1 MSAYVT
7 IGKPSFLSSGGLAP
21 PKMEGK
27 PPGSV
32 VSHIAIIRQ
41 VPLVWQQNYVLFQF
55 RVFPSLFPNFLQRQA
70 LDALQCLPLT
80 HVRGKIC
87 FVEASHRSPEQIL
100 KRFFLKRGYK
110 LSTR

>member
-21 PKMEGK
+21 PRMEGK

-41 VPLVWQQNYVLFQF
+41 GPLVWQQNYVLFQI
-55 RVFPSLFPNFLQRQA
+55 RAFPSLLNGSFTKSPPSLMCAGKSLLSRPPTGLQ
-70 LDALQCLPLT
+70 
-80 HVRGKIC
+80 GK
-87 FVEASHRSPEQIL
+87 
-100 KRFFLKRGYK
+100 Y
-110 LSTR
+110 